1 MIIISDVV
9 NRIIDDYVNYLI
21 QEGVTSKKRAY
32 EKRDLMIEALNY
44 SLSGIIRHR
53 PSPYKELGKN
63 ENCLLYV
70 YRDRKSKTQWGFAYK
85 QFDENNVIVYYMR
98 NLKLVKDSDDSF
110 AKH

>member
-1 MIIISDVV
+1 MIIISNVV
-9 NRIIDDYVNYLI
+9 YKVIDEYTSYLI
-21 QEGVTSKKRAY
+21 NEGLTTNKRAQQ
-32 EKRDLMIEALNY
+32 KRMEIIQSIYNNLG
-44 SLSGIIRHR
+44 GIVRHR

-98 NLKLVKDSDDSF
+98 NLKLVKDTSCSI
-110 AKH
+110 